1 VIAAAVLVLVLGYW
15 WWGRY
20 PEPVRDGAPSWSPD
34 GRRIAFAAEH
44 GGQSD
49 IFVMNA
55 DGTGRRQLTRSTAD
69 DTSPAFSPDGS
80 RIAFESARN
89 GNLDIYVISAAGKE
103 PRRLTTSTA
112 ADRSPAWSPDGQSI
126 AFTSDR
132 DPRRQPDVY
141 IMPAAG
147 GEASRLTMSDTNW
160 SPQYAPDGHA
170 IAVQVNQDIE
180 VFDLRTH
187 AVQRLTY
194 DPQNG
199 MSPTWS
205 PDSKRLAF
213 TTNRGGRLEL
223 YTMNADGT
231 NQKPLASMA
240 DGDTIDPR
248 WSPDGAHVAFVYVPH
263 VEHPPSGL
271 QPYAIY
277 TVEIASGKITRL
289 SP

>member
-1 VIAAAVLVLVLGYW
+1 VIAAAVLVIALGYW

-20 PEPVRDGAPSWSPD
+20 PEAVRDGAPNWSPD
-34 GRRIAFAAEH
+34 SRRIVFAAEH

-55 DGTGRRQLTRSTAD
+55 DGTGRRQLTATNAD
-69 DTSPAFSPDGS
+69 DSAPAFSPDGS
-80 RIAFESARN
+80 HIAFESARN
-89 GNLDIYVISAAGKE
+89 GNLDLFVMPATGKE
-103 PRRLTTSTA
+103 PRQLTTSTSS
-112 ADRSPAWSPDGQSI
+112 DRSPAWSPDGLSI

-141 IMPAAG
+141 VMPAAG
-147 GEASRLTMSDTNW
+147 GNPSRLTMSDTNW

-170 IAVQVNQDIE
+170 LAVQVNRDIE

-187 AVQRLTY
+187 AVRRLTY

-199 MSPTWS
+199 MSPSWS
-205 PDSKRLAF
+205 PDSQRIAF

-223 YTMNADGT
+223 YTMKADGT
-231 NQKPLASMA
+231 DQKLLASMA
-240 DGDTIDPR
+240 GGDTIDPR
-248 WSPDGAHVAFVYVPH
+248 WSPDGARVAFVYVPRLTD
-263 VEHPPSGL
+263 PPGGI

-277 TVEIASGKITRL
+277 TIEIASGKITRL

>member
-1 VIAAAVLVLVLGYW
+1 VIAAAVLVLAIGYW

-34 GRRIAFAAEH
+34 SRRIVFAAERA
-44 GGQSD
+44 GQSD
-49 IFVMNA
+49 IYVMNA
-55 DGTGRRQLTRSTAD
+55 DGTGRRQLTATNAD
-69 DTSPAFSPDGS
+69 DSAPAFSPDGS

-89 GNLDIYVISAAGKE
+89 GSLDVFVMPATGKE
-103 PRRLTTSTA
+103 PRQLTTSTA
-112 ADRSPAWSPDGQSI
+112 SDRSPAWSPDGLSI

-132 DPRRQPDVY
+132 DPRHQPDVY
-141 IMPAAG
+141 IMPAEG
-147 GEASRLTMSDTNW
+147 GNPVRLTMSDTNW

-170 IAVQVNQDIE
+170 LAVQVNRDIE

-205 PDSKRLAF
+205 PDSQRIAF

-223 YTMNADGT
+223 YTMKADGT
-231 NQKPLASMA
+231 DQKPLASMA
-240 DGDTIDPR
+240 GGDTIDPR
-248 WSPDGAHVAFVYVPH
+248 WSPDGTRVAFVYVPH
-263 VEHPPSGL
+263 LTDPPGGI

-277 TVEIASGKITRL
+277 TIDIASGKITRL